1 MGLRGDEAQAL
12 GPDAA
17 TRVRLFRLLVTF
29 GQELRT
35 RMDQELRPAG
45 MTTQQAA
52 LTGVVEALGR
62 PSLSQAAAALGT
74 THQNAKQVAL
84 ALERKGHLEIAP
96 DPADARVRRL
106 AVTPKSR
113 AYWQERGRADQERV
127 LEWFSAL
134 SGHEAETLYALLLRL
149 RDGTRA

>member
-1 MGLRGDEAQAL
+1 M
-12 GPDAA
+12 
-17 TRVRLFRLLVTF
+17 RLFQLLVTF

-52 LTGVVEALGR
+52 LTDVVGALGR

-106 AVTPKSR
+106 AATSKSR
-113 AYWQERGRADQERV
+113 AHWHERGRADQERV
-127 LEWFSAL
+127 VEWFDAL
-134 SGHEAETLYALLLRL
+134 SEHEAETLCALLLRL
-149 RDGTRA
+149 RDGTRG